1 MARGGNRGG
10 GRGGG
15 RGRGG
20 GGGRGRGGGG
30 RGGARGGHH
39 QGVRANFHS
48 SDQKNARLEAYYIDQ
63 AILDPSEWGTF
74 MHYLRTPLPTT
85 FRLTAGKETTPQ
97 LLKALQDIYIPFLS
111 NVTFDGEKVDPPK
124 TLAWYPDGLG
134 WHLNTKKNVIR
145 KSPEFKRFH
154 QFLVHE
160 TDVGSI
166 SRQEAVSMLPPLF
179 LDVQPHHL
187 VLDMCA
193 APGSK
198 TAQLIESLHS
208 PFTSAP
214 SSYNSMPTGLVIAN
228 DSDTKRAHMLV
239 HQSQRLPSP
248 NLLVTNLDASNYQ
261 SIQVPY
267 KADNQGAEVIQTAI
281 KYDRILA
288 DVPCSGDG
296 TIRKNVPIWKE
307 WTPNNAV
314 GLHALQ
320 LKILIRGLNQLRQ
333 GGRLVYSTCSMN
345 PIENEA
351 VVAEAL
357 RRFEGKVRIV
367 DCSSR
372 LPELVRR
379 KGLTTWR
386 AAPGRGAHLFGKSK
400 YAKEKAAKSAADADA
415 AAAAAAADGE
425 GELVDADMK
434 DAEGEVDEEVAAAEG
449 DAAAPEEQAAPE
461 PEIGSAEYRDRL
473 PEIAWIDNWDQLN
486 ELDADLASRTPKS
499 LWPQGDE
506 EALGTQHCMRLY
518 PHLQDTGGFF
528 VALLEKVGNPEDE
541 GMAAGMIRAMDH
553 LDSLRDDGESLT
565 DTVKRALSPETEAD
579 GAQPA
584 AKKLKEVD
592 GTASP
597 APTAATETETEV
609 AGEVTNVKEDKHAAD
624 RARKAAQQ
632 KAVNEGH
639 GIPGGLPYKE
649 DPFAYIPPSNDQVQA
664 CKKFFDLKDT
674 FPLRNLLVR
683 NEDHQPLRSVYL
695 TSTTARAVITGGGPG
710 RGNHPHMNPISL
722 RLINCGI
729 KSLGRQDAGR
739 DGTLEC
745 KWRII
750 SDGLLSI
757 RPQIEERAILKAQ
770 LKDLAFLIA
779 NHYPVLDTLPG
790 DFGELLKTK
799 KMGSYIIDVLP
810 SEHDGRKLDY
820 KLSFPIWR
828 AVNSVNLMLD
838 KQEKSAL
845 SFRIF
850 DTDLSSAD
858 GGRQFSSQPS
868 KKDKKDKKANKD
880 AKDAEMQLSDAEDAA
895 RAAALAKS
903 NGTTPSSSSSAAAK
917 VELAPYQSEYIQLA
931 LNSCILKFEGPY
943 TLKSGR
949 LSPYFFDAGLFN
961 TGAKVT
967 KVAECYAKRIVK
979 SGVQFDVLFGPAYK
993 GIPLAAATA
1002 MALQLNHGIDVGFC
1016 FNRKEAKTHGEGGS
1030 LVGAELKGRVLILDD
1045 VITAGTAINEAMDIL
1060 VSQPSAQ
1067 LAGVV
1072 IALDRQEKSQKD
1084 GVPGTTSAITE
1095 VEKRYNTKVYSVV
1108 TLDQII
1114 EFMKRDAGAYGEKI
1128 EKMNEYRIEYGTS
1141 EVAKAEQAAAGK
1153 S

>member
-15 RGRGG
+15 RGRGRG
-20 GGGRGRGGGG
+20 GGGRGRGGG
-30 RGGARGGHH
+30 RGGSRGGGAHNN
-39 QGVRANFHS
+39 GIRATYHP

-63 AILDPSEWGTF
+63 GILDPSEWATF
-74 MHYLRTPLPTT
+74 MDYLRTPLPTT

-124 TLAWYPDGLG
+124 NLPWYPDGLG

-214 SSYNSMPTGLVIAN
+214 SAYNPMPTGLVIAN

-267 KADNQGAEVIQTAI
+267 KGPEPDAEVVQTAM

-320 LKILIRGLNQLRQ
+320 LKILMRGLNQLRE

-345 PIENEA
+345 PVENES

-367 DCSSR
+367 DCSER
-372 LPELVRR
+372 LPELIRR
-379 KGLTTWR
+379 PGLTTWR

-400 YAKEKAAKSAADADA
+400 YAKEKAAKA
-415 AAAAAAADGE
+415 AAADAAAADGE
-425 GELVDADMK
+425 GELQDADMK
-434 DAEGEVDEEVAAAEG
+434 DADGEVDGEVAAG
-449 DAAAPEEQAAPE
+449 DAAQEDTSAEAE

-528 VALLEKVGNPEDE
+528 VALLEKVGNPDDE
-541 GMAAGMIRAMDH
+541 GMAAGMIRAMDQ
-553 LDSLRDDGESLT
+553 LDSQRSDGESLT
-565 DTVKRALSPETEAD
+565 NSVKRELSPEAATEESSE
-579 GAQPA
+579 PA
-584 AKKLKEVD
+584 AKKLKEED
-592 GTASP
+592 GSASASAVP
-597 APTAATETETEV
+597 AEE
-609 AGEVTNVKEDKHAAD
+609 GTNVKEDKHAAD

-632 KAVNEGH
+632 KSVNEGH
-639 GIPGGLPYKE
+639 GVPGGLPYKE
-649 DPFAYIPPSNDQVQA
+649 DPFAYIPPTNDQVEA
-664 CKKFFDLKDT
+664 CRKFFDLKPS

-739 DGTLEC
+739 DGNLEC

-757 RPQIEERAILKAQ
+757 RPHIEERAILRVE
-770 LKDLAFLIA
+770 LKDLAFLIKS
-779 NHYPVLDTLPG
+779 HYPVIDTVPG
-790 DFGELLKTK
+790 EFGEVLKSK

-810 SEHDGRKLDY
+810 SEFEGAKLDY

-828 AVNSVNLMLD
+828 AINSVNLMLD
-838 KQEKSAL
+838 KQEK
-845 SFRIF
+845 R
-850 DTDLSSAD
+850 
-858 GGRQFSSQPS
+858 
-868 KKDKKDKKANKD
+868 
-880 AKDAEMQLSDAEDAA
+880 
-895 RAAALAKS
+895 
-903 NGTTPSSSSSAAAK
+903 
-917 VELAPYQSEYIQLA
+917 
-931 LNSCILKFEGPY
+931 
-943 TLKSGR
+943 
-949 LSPYFFDAGLFN
+949 
-961 TGAKVT
+961 
-967 KVAECYAKRIVK
+967 
-979 SGVQFDVLFGPAYK
+979 
-993 GIPLAAATA
+993 
-1002 MALQLNHGIDVGFC
+1002 
-1016 FNRKEAKTHGEGGS
+1016 
-1030 LVGAELKGRVLILDD
+1030 
-1045 VITAGTAINEAMDIL
+1045 
-1060 VSQPSAQ
+1060 
-1067 LAGVV
+1067 
-1072 IALDRQEKSQKD
+1072 
-1084 GVPGTTSAITE
+1084 
-1095 VEKRYNTKVYSVV
+1095 
-1108 TLDQII
+1108 
-1114 EFMKRDAGAYGEKI
+1114 
-1128 EKMNEYRIEYGTS
+1128 
-1141 EVAKAEQAAAGK
+1141 
-1153 S
+1153 

>member
-1 MARGGNRGG
+1 M
-10 GRGGG
+10 
-15 RGRGG
+15 
-20 GGGRGRGGGG
+20 
-30 RGGARGGHH
+30 
-39 QGVRANFHS
+39 
-48 SDQKNARLEAYYIDQ
+48 D
-63 AILDPSEWGTF
+63 
-74 MHYLRTPLPTT
+74 YLRTPLPTT

-97 LLKALQDIYIPFLS
+97 LLKALQEIYIPFLS

-124 TLAWYPDGLG
+124 NLPWYPDGLG

-208 PFTSAP
+208 PFTSSP
-214 SSYNSMPTGLVIAN
+214 STYNSMPTGLVIAN

-267 KADNQGAEVIQTAI
+267 KGPEDGAEVIQTAM

-320 LKILIRGLNQLRQ
+320 LKILMRGLNQLRD

-345 PIENEA
+345 PVENES

-367 DCSSR
+367 DCSSK

-379 KGLTTWR
+379 PGLTNWK

-400 YAKEKAAKSAADADA
+400 YAKEKAAKSAAAAAADA
-415 AAAAAAADGE
+415 AAADG
-425 GELVDADMK
+425 GHNVVDADMK
-434 DAEGEVDEEVAAAEG
+434 DAEGEVDEVAVDGENADDGAAQAQAQELE
-449 DAAAPEEQAAPE
+449 AAQ

-486 ELDADLASRTPKS
+486 ELDPELASRTPKS

-528 VALLEKVGNPEDE
+528 VALLEKVGNPDDE

-553 LDSLRDDGESLT
+553 LDAQRPDGESLT
-565 DTVKRALSPETEAD
+565 NAVKRELSPEAEAND
-579 GAQPA
+579 AQPA
-584 AKKLKEVD
+584 AKKLKEED
-592 GTASP
+592 GSA
-597 APTAATETETEV
+597 AATVGEPETTAVEEV
-609 AGEVTNVKEDKHAAD
+609 AEGTNVREDKHAAD

-632 KAVNEGH
+632 KVAEGH

-674 FPLRNLLVR
+674 FPIRNLLVR

-757 RPQIEERAILKAQ
+757 RPHIEERAILKVQ

-779 NHYPVLDTLPG
+779 QHYPILDTVPG
-790 DFGELLKTK
+790 EFGEMLKSK

-838 KQEKSAL
+838 KQEK
-845 SFRIF
+845 R
-850 DTDLSSAD
+850 
-858 GGRQFSSQPS
+858 
-868 KKDKKDKKANKD
+868 
-880 AKDAEMQLSDAEDAA
+880 
-895 RAAALAKS
+895 
-903 NGTTPSSSSSAAAK
+903 
-917 VELAPYQSEYIQLA
+917 
-931 LNSCILKFEGPY
+931 
-943 TLKSGR
+943 
-949 LSPYFFDAGLFN
+949 
-961 TGAKVT
+961 
-967 KVAECYAKRIVK
+967 
-979 SGVQFDVLFGPAYK
+979 
-993 GIPLAAATA
+993 
-1002 MALQLNHGIDVGFC
+1002 
-1016 FNRKEAKTHGEGGS
+1016 
-1030 LVGAELKGRVLILDD
+1030 
-1045 VITAGTAINEAMDIL
+1045 
-1060 VSQPSAQ
+1060 
-1067 LAGVV
+1067 
-1072 IALDRQEKSQKD
+1072 
-1084 GVPGTTSAITE
+1084 
-1095 VEKRYNTKVYSVV
+1095 
-1108 TLDQII
+1108 
-1114 EFMKRDAGAYGEKI
+1114 
-1128 EKMNEYRIEYGTS
+1128 
-1141 EVAKAEQAAAGK
+1141 
-1153 S
+1153 

>member
-1 MARGGNRGG
+1 M
-10 GRGGG
+10 
-15 RGRGG
+15 
-20 GGGRGRGGGG
+20 
-30 RGGARGGHH
+30 
-39 QGVRANFHS
+39 
-48 SDQKNARLEAYYIDQ
+48 D
-63 AILDPSEWGTF
+63 
-74 MHYLRTPLPTT
+74 YLRTPLPTT

-124 TLAWYPDGLG
+124 NLPWYPDGLG

-214 SSYNSMPTGLVIAN
+214 SAYHPMPTGLVIAN

-267 KADNQGAEVIQTAI
+267 KSAEEGSQVVQTAM

-296 TIRKNVPIWKE
+296 TIRKNLPIWKE

-320 LKILIRGLNQLRQ
+320 LKILIRGLNQLRE

-367 DCSSR
+367 DCSSK
-372 LPELVRR
+372 LPELIRR
-379 KGLTTWR
+379 PGLTTWR
-386 AAPGRGAHLFGKSK
+386 AAPGKGAHLFGKSK
-400 YAKEKAAKSAADADA
+400 YAKEKAAKAAAADADA
-415 AAAAAAADGE
+415 VDRQ
-425 GELVDADMK
+425 GELVDAEMK
-434 DAEGEVDEEVAAAEG
+434 DAEGEADEIAAAEDG
-449 DAAAPEEQAAPE
+449 AAAAAEQEAEAAQ

-473 PEIAWIDNWDQLN
+473 PEIAWINDWEQLN
-486 ELDADLASRTPKS
+486 ELDAELASRTPKS
-499 LWPQGDE
+499 IWPQGDE
-506 EALGTQHCMRLY
+506 ESLGTKHCMRLY

-528 VALLEKVGNPEDE
+528 VALLEKVGNVDDE
-541 GMAAGMIRAMDH
+541 GMAAGMIRAMDY
-553 LDSLRDDGESLT
+553 LDAQRPDGESLT
-565 DTVKRALSPETEAD
+565 NAVKRELSPEADAD
-579 GAQPA
+579 GAEPA
-584 AKKLKEVD
+584 TKKLKEAD
-592 GTASP
+592 GSAV
-597 APTAATETETEV
+597 AAE
-609 AGEVTNVKEDKHAAD
+609 GEPVQPVEAAEGTNVKEDKHAAD

-632 KAVNEGH
+632 KQVSEGH

-710 RGNHPHMNPISL
+710 RGNHPHMNPILL

-757 RPQIEERAILKAQ
+757 RPHIEERTVLKAK
-770 LKDLAFLIA
+770 LSDLAFLIA
-779 NHYPVLDTLPG
+779 HHYPILDNVPG
-790 DFGELLKTK
+790 EFGELLKSR
-799 KMGSYIIDVLP
+799 KMGSYVIDVLP
-810 SEHDGRKLDY
+810 SEHDGRKLEY

-838 KQEKSAL
+838 KQEKRYVSL
-845 SFRIF
+845 QRTVIFR
-850 DTDLSSAD
+850 
-858 GGRQFSSQPS
+858 P
-868 KKDKKDKKANKD
+868 
-880 AKDAEMQLSDAEDAA
+880 
-895 RAAALAKS
+895 
-903 NGTTPSSSSSAAAK
+903 
-917 VELAPYQSEYIQLA
+917 
-931 LNSCILKFEGPY
+931 
-943 TLKSGR
+943 
-949 LSPYFFDAGLFN
+949 
-961 TGAKVT
+961 
-967 KVAECYAKRIVK
+967 
-979 SGVQFDVLFGPAYK
+979 
-993 GIPLAAATA
+993 
-1002 MALQLNHGIDVGFC
+1002 
-1016 FNRKEAKTHGEGGS
+1016 
-1030 LVGAELKGRVLILDD
+1030 
-1045 VITAGTAINEAMDIL
+1045 
-1060 VSQPSAQ
+1060 
-1067 LAGVV
+1067 
-1072 IALDRQEKSQKD
+1072 
-1084 GVPGTTSAITE
+1084 
-1095 VEKRYNTKVYSVV
+1095 
-1108 TLDQII
+1108 
-1114 EFMKRDAGAYGEKI
+1114 
-1128 EKMNEYRIEYGTS
+1128 
-1141 EVAKAEQAAAGK
+1141 
-1153 S
+1153 

>member
-1 MARGGNRGG
+1 M
-10 GRGGG
+10 
-15 RGRGG
+15 
-20 GGGRGRGGGG
+20 
-30 RGGARGGHH
+30 
-39 QGVRANFHS
+39 
-48 SDQKNARLEAYYIDQ
+48 D
-63 AILDPSEWGTF
+63 
-74 MHYLRTPLPTT
+74 YLRTPLPTT

-97 LLKALQDIYIPFLS
+97 LLKALQEIYIPFLS

-124 TLAWYPDGLG
+124 NLPWYPDGLG

-208 PFTSAP
+208 PFTSSP
-214 SSYNSMPTGLVIAN
+214 STYNSMPTGLVIAN

-267 KADNQGAEVIQTAI
+267 KGPEDGAEVIQTAM

-320 LKILIRGLNQLRQ
+320 LKILMRGLNQLRD

-345 PIENEA
+345 PVENES

-367 DCSSR
+367 DCSSK

-379 KGLTTWR
+379 PGLTNWK

-400 YAKEKAAKSAADADA
+400 YAKEKAAKSAAA
-415 AAAAAAADGE
+415 AAADAAAADGE
-425 GELVDADMK
+425 HNVVDADMK
-434 DAEGEVDEEVAAAEG
+434 DAEGEVDEVAVDGENADDGAAQAQAQELE
-449 DAAAPEEQAAPE
+449 AAQ

-486 ELDADLASRTPKS
+486 ELDPELASRTPKS

-528 VALLEKVGNPEDE
+528 VALLEKVGNPDDE

-553 LDSLRDDGESLT
+553 LDAQRPDGESLT
-565 DTVKRALSPETEAD
+565 NAVKRELSPEAEAND
-579 GAQPA
+579 AQPA
-584 AKKLKEVD
+584 AKKLKEED
-592 GTASP
+592 GSA
-597 APTAATETETEV
+597 AATVGEPETTAVEEV
-609 AGEVTNVKEDKHAAD
+609 AEGTNVREDKHAAD

-632 KAVNEGH
+632 KVAEGH

-674 FPLRNLLVR
+674 FPIRNLLVR

-757 RPQIEERAILKAQ
+757 RPHIEERAILKVQ

-779 NHYPVLDTLPG
+779 HHYPILDTVPG
-790 DFGELLKTK
+790 EFGEMLKSK

-838 KQEKSAL
+838 KQEK
-845 SFRIF
+845 R
-850 DTDLSSAD
+850 
-858 GGRQFSSQPS
+858 
-868 KKDKKDKKANKD
+868 
-880 AKDAEMQLSDAEDAA
+880 
-895 RAAALAKS
+895 
-903 NGTTPSSSSSAAAK
+903 
-917 VELAPYQSEYIQLA
+917 
-931 LNSCILKFEGPY
+931 
-943 TLKSGR
+943 
-949 LSPYFFDAGLFN
+949 
-961 TGAKVT
+961 
-967 KVAECYAKRIVK
+967 
-979 SGVQFDVLFGPAYK
+979 
-993 GIPLAAATA
+993 
-1002 MALQLNHGIDVGFC
+1002 
-1016 FNRKEAKTHGEGGS
+1016 
-1030 LVGAELKGRVLILDD
+1030 
-1045 VITAGTAINEAMDIL
+1045 
-1060 VSQPSAQ
+1060 
-1067 LAGVV
+1067 
-1072 IALDRQEKSQKD
+1072 
-1084 GVPGTTSAITE
+1084 
-1095 VEKRYNTKVYSVV
+1095 
-1108 TLDQII
+1108 
-1114 EFMKRDAGAYGEKI
+1114 
-1128 EKMNEYRIEYGTS
+1128 
-1141 EVAKAEQAAAGK
+1141 
-1153 S
+1153 

>member
-15 RGRGG
+15 RGRGRGG

-30 RGGARGGHH
+30 GRGGGRGAHNGG
-39 QGVRANFHS
+39 QRASYFP
-48 SDQKNARLEAYYIDQ
+48 SDQTNARLEAYYIDQ
-63 AILDPSEWGTF
+63 GILDPSEWATF
-74 MHYLRTPLPTT
+74 MDYLRTPLPTT

-124 TLAWYPDGLG
+124 NLPWYPDGLG

-214 SSYNSMPTGLVIAN
+214 SAYNPMPTGLVIAN

-261 SIQVPY
+261 SITVPY
-267 KADNQGAEVIQTAI
+267 KAADEGAEVVQTAM

-320 LKILIRGLNQLRQ
+320 LKILMRGLNQLRE

-379 KGLTTWR
+379 PGLTTWR

-400 YAKEKAAKSAADADA
+400 YAQEKAAKA
-415 AAAAAAADGE
+415 AAVDAVDAAAADGE

-434 DAEGEVDEEVAAAEG
+434 DAEGEVDETADAVIEDGTNAEASTNEAA
-449 DAAAPEEQAAPE
+449 Q
-461 PEIGSAEYRDRL
+461 PEIGSAEYRNRL
-473 PEIAWIDNWDQLN
+473 PEIAWINDWEQLN

-506 EALGTQHCMRLY
+506 ESLGTQHCMRLY

-528 VALLEKVGNPEDE
+528 VALLEKVGNPDDE

-553 LDSLRDDGESLT
+553 LDALQPAEESIT
-565 DTVKRALSPETEAD
+565 TTAKRELSPEAAAD
-579 GAQPA
+579 GAEPA
-584 AKKLKEVD
+584 AKKLKEDVTTEAEPIEVD
-592 GTASP
+592 AS
-597 APTAATETETEV
+597 
-609 AGEVTNVKEDKHAAD
+609 TNVKEDKHAAD

-632 KAVNEGH
+632 KFVSEGH

-695 TSTTARAVITGGGPG
+695 TSTTARAVITSGGPG

-757 RPQIEERAILKAQ
+757 RPHIEERTVLKAE

-779 NHYPVLDTLPG
+779 NHYPVLDHVPG
-790 DFGELLKTK
+790 EFGELLKGK
-799 KMGSYIIDVLP
+799 KMGSYIVDVLP
-810 SEHDGRKLDY
+810 SEHEGKKLEY

-868 KKDKKDKKANKD
+868 KKKKPA
-880 AKDAEMQLSDAEDAA
+880 DAEMLSDAEDAA
-895 RAAALAKS
+895 RAAL
-903 NGTTPSSSSSAAAK
+903 TTTTAAAAAPVK
-917 VELAPYQSEYIQLA
+917 VELAPYQSSYIQLA
-931 LNSCILKFEGPY
+931 LDSAILKFDGPY

-949 LSPYFFDAGLFN
+949 LSPYFFNAGLFN
-961 TGAKVT
+961 TGAKVA
-967 KVAECYAKRIVK
+967 KVASCYAQRIIESAVE
-979 SGVQFDVLFGPAYK
+979 FDVLFGPAYK

-1002 MALQLNHGIDVGFC
+1002 MALQLQHGRDVGFC

-1060 VSQPSAQ
+1060 ASQPAAV

-1084 GVPGTTSAITE
+1084 GIPGETSAITE
-1095 VEKRYNTKVYSVV
+1095 VEKRFNTKVYSVV

-1114 EFMKRDAGAYGEKI
+1114 EFMKRDETTYGEKI
-1128 EKMNEYRIEYGTS
+1128 GKMNDYRITYGTS
-1141 EVAKAEQAAAGK
+1141 EVAKAEAAKAAK
-1153 S
+1153 